1 MSDRTQFAIGA
12 RKVSMPR
19 IMKRSLQI
27 AIAAGLTAAVVLAII
42 LSNSFLMGRGGSLAG
57 IDIWLAFIKRTDII
71 GTIILT
77 ALVTVSYVYWQRD
90 RERR

>member
-1 MSDRTQFAIGA
+1 MTLIS
-12 RKVSMPR
+12 
-19 IMKRSLQI
+19 
-27 AIAAGLTAAVVLAII
+27 II

-77 ALVTVSYVYWQRD
+77 ALVTVMFVYWQRG
-90 RERR
+90 REQKVGRSGRMQS

>member
-1 MSDRTQFAIGA
+1 M
-12 RKVSMPR
+12 
-19 IMKRSLQI
+19 L
-27 AIAAGLTAAVVLAII
+27 AVVLVNTS
-42 LSNSFLMGRGGSLAG
+42 LLGRGGSFSG
-57 IDIWLAFIKRTDII
+57 IDIWLSFIKRSDII